1 MEPQMTA
8 LTLFPF
14 SFLAEPV
21 RTSEPKVADDD
32 SIDDAERLALVS
44 EMIAAGACDSEYG
57 VQMMMSVF
65 PGRF

>member
-1 MEPQMTA
+1 MTA
-8 LTLFPF
+8 LTHSPF

-21 RTSEPKVADDD
+21 RTTEPKVADADF
-32 SIDDAERLALVS
+32 IDDAERRALVN

>member
-1 MEPQMTA
+1 MEPLMTA

-14 SFLAEPV
+14 TFLAGPV
-21 RTSEPKVADDD
+21 RTSVAKVAEEN
-32 SIDDAERLALVS
+32 STEDAERQAFVS
-44 EMIAAGACDSEYG
+44 EMIAAGACESEYG